1 MKEENHNF
9 RIYLHLL
16 SVISLTA
23 HVLFGHLVVYR
34 LSKCVNV
41 AQATHECTS
50 KYKEKNFEDRI
61 WVFCIY
67 VYFKTIYCIG
77 SGEVECHGEFY
88 TFSII
93 TFQLHSSVKMRV
105 TDCQQK

>member
-41 AQATHECTS
+41 AQAIEEYTS
-50 KYKEKNFEDRI
+50 KYKEKNIKDRI
-61 WVFCIY
+61 CVFCVLCVFQNQ
-67 VYFKTIYCIG
+67 VY
-77 SGEVECHGEFY
+77 SMESQEVECHGEFCI
-88 TFSII
+88 F
-93 TFQLHSSVKMRV
+93 L
-105 TDCQQK
+105 